1 MTSQNIRV
9 KNLVMAAL
17 FTAIGVVLPQA
28 FHMIPNAGSIILPMH
43 IPVLICGMT
52 VGGFYGAI
60 AGALTVSL
68 SILING
74 MPPLFPTGVCM
85 IVELAVYGLVSGVA
99 YKALGC
105 RMNRKRTYAALIIA
119 MLAGR
124 AANGLAMTAAMGMA
138 WQGLYPAGIPHCRIC
153 HRSARHHHS
162 AGADP
167 AGCDG
172 SGKDPSHR
180 KCLIK
185 IPGFTAMPV
194 KQ

>member
-1 MTSQNIRV
+1 MTSQSIRV

-52 VGGFYGAI
+52 AGGFYGAI

-85 IVELAVYGLVSGVA
+85 IVELAVYGLVSGV
-99 YKALGC
+99 
-105 RMNRKRTYAALIIA
+105 IIA

-138 WQGLYPAGIPHCRIC
+138 GKAYTLQAFLTAAFVTALPGIIIQLV
-153 HRSARHHHS
+153 
-162 AGADP
+162 
-167 AGCDG
+167 
-172 SGKDPSHR
+172 
-180 KCLIK
+180 LIPPVVMALEK
-185 IPGFTAMPV
+185 THLTANA
-194 KQ
+194 

>member
-43 IPVLICGMT
+43 LPILICGM
-52 VGGFYGAI
+52 VAGGFYGAI

-74 MPPLFPTGVCM
+74 MPPLFPIGVCM
-85 IVELAVYGLVSGVA
+85 IAELAVYGLVSGVA

-124 AANGLAMTAAMGMA
+124 AVNGLAMTAAMGMA
-138 WQGLYPAGIPHCRIC
+138 GKAYTMQAFLMGAFVTALPGIIIQLV
-153 HRSARHHHS
+153 
-162 AGADP
+162 
-167 AGCDG
+167 
-172 SGKDPSHR
+172 
-180 KCLIK
+180 LIPPVVMALEK
-185 IPGFTAMPV
+185 THLTANA
-194 KQ
+194 

>member
-74 MPPLFPTGVCM
+74 MPPLFPTGV
-85 IVELAVYGLVSGVA
+85 
-99 YKALGC
+99 
-105 RMNRKRTYAALIIA
+105 
-119 MLAGR
+119 
-124 AANGLAMTAAMGMA
+124 
-138 WQGLYPAGIPHCRIC
+138 
-153 HRSARHHHS
+153 
-162 AGADP
+162 
-167 AGCDG
+167 
-172 SGKDPSHR
+172 
-180 KCLIK
+180 
-185 IPGFTAMPV
+185 
-194 KQ
+194 

>member
-85 IVELAVYGLVSGVA
+85 I
-99 YKALGC
+99 
-105 RMNRKRTYAALIIA
+105 A

-138 WQGLYPAGIPHCRIC
+138 GKAYTLQAFLTAAFVTALPGIIIQLV
-153 HRSARHHHS
+153 
-162 AGADP
+162 
-167 AGCDG
+167 
-172 SGKDPSHR
+172 
-180 KCLIK
+180 LIPPVVMALEK
-185 IPGFTAMPV
+185 THLTANA
-194 KQ
+194 

>member
-17 FTAIGVVLPQA
+17 FTAIGIVLPQA

-52 VGGFYGAI
+52 AGGFYGAI

-74 MPPLFPTGVCM
+74 MPPLFPIGVCM
-85 IVELAVYGLVSGVA
+85 IAELAVYGLVSGMA

-105 RMNRKRTYAALIIA
+105 RTHRKRTYAALIIA
-119 MLAGR
+119 MIAGR
-124 AANGLAMTAAMGMA
+124 AVNGLAMSVAMGMA
-138 WQGLYPAGIPHCRIC
+138 GKTYTLQAFLMGAFVTALPGIIIQLV
-153 HRSARHHHS
+153 
-162 AGADP
+162 
-167 AGCDG
+167 
-172 SGKDPSHR
+172 
-180 KCLIK
+180 LIPPVVVALEK
-185 IPGFTAMPV
+185 VHLTANT
-194 KQ
+194 